1 MQAEWL
7 NDSRAQF
14 LKLSPRLP
22 HALLIHGEAG
32 VGKHLLAMEMVAAL
46 ICDKPETRSG
56 ALIACG
62 QCKSC
67 AMFKS
72 DNHPDFHYICS
83 ERIHD
88 VNASAHLAY
97 AARYLEPLEKR
108 NKRKPRAVIS
118 VDQIRTLI
126 DDFALSHHSSE
137 HKVALIQPADA
148 MNTSA
153 SNALLKLLEEPNPE
167 SILILVCNDPGRLPM
182 TIRSRCI
189 TLAVKTPELEQ
200 SRSWLVSQG
209 LDAQRAAQAL
219 AISGNSPLLAL
230 SYAES
235 EQIEQFKLMLKV
247 LNSLANE
254 GMSPIDA
261 REAMLK
267 LQSPAILLSW
277 LQLIISWLVAAGDS
291 RGQKVTFSWQAYQ
304 RELAAISKRF
314 ANDRRLALFRL
325 YDELNDLK
333 RQNVEVI
340 NPSMVLDKW
349 LISFS
354 QKLA

>member
-7 NDSRAQF
+7 SESRAQF
-14 LKLSPRLP
+14 LKLSHRLP

-46 ICDKPETRSG
+46 ICETPQIQ
-56 ALIACG
+56 ANVLIPCG
-62 QCKSC
+62 QCKNC
-67 AMFKS
+67 IMFES
-72 DNHPDFHYICS
+72 GNHPDFHYISS

-88 VNASAHLAY
+88 ANASAHLSY
-97 AARYLEPLEKR
+97 AARYLESIEKR

-118 VDQIRTLI
+118 VDQIRSLI

-148 MNTSA
+148 MNTNA
-153 SNALLKLLEEPNPE
+153 SNALLKLLEEPNPD

-189 TLAVKTPELEQ
+189 TLAVKIPELDQ
-200 SRSWLVSQG
+200 SRPWLVSQG
-209 LDAQRAAQAL
+209 LDMQRAAQAL
-219 AISGNSPLLAL
+219 AISGNAPLLAL
-230 SYAES
+230 NYAQS
-235 EQIEQFKLMLKV
+235 EQIEQFKSLLKV

-254 GMSPIDA
+254 CMNPVDA
-261 REAMLK
+261 REALLK

-277 LQLIISWLVAAGDS
+277 LQMLMGWLVAMDE
-291 RGQKVTFSWQAYQ
+291 GQEQEERFAWQAFR
-304 RELAAISKRF
+304 RELASISRCF
-314 ANDRRLALFRL
+314 SNNRRLALFIL
-325 YDELNDLK
+325 YDELSNIK
-333 RQNVEVI
+333 RQDVEVI
-340 NPSMVLDKW
+340 NAGLMMDKW
-349 LISFS
+349 LISFA